1 MNELIKNKSFL
12 LIVFGQ
18 GSSGLGNTFSVFI
31 MSWLLYD
38 LTGSIFA
45 MGTIWFVYVTSMI
58 ICHII
63 SGPYLDRY
71 DKKYIMIFSEW
82 MKALIFVL
90 PFISLISGNLTAEIL
105 YIVVILLGLIEPL
118 FRPACMSYLT
128 SIIKEKNLLKANAT
142 LESVLQ
148 IMMVVGPSLGGLLIG
163 IFKPETVIFTLIIVL
178 TFSGV
183 MLLFVPKENRSW
195 VTEER
200 SSWFSEFKE
209 GLNFFKQNR
218 LFLWIAGLIFFVNL
232 GSGATQ
238 PMLLPFV
245 LEVLNGNSLQYGF
258 ISSGVAFGMLL
269 GSLLVSHLRKIGSLK
284 LIMLG
289 ALTLSGFCLMWIG
302 SVSEFY
308 LAFSLILLYGLFIV
322 TFNIN
327 NTTLY
332 QQRVPANIRGRV
344 FLVRGLL
351 ARIGI
356 PVGAIIG
363 ALIAEF
369 IGFRSLFML
378 LGALTIIPCII
389 AWNLPSFNQL
399 NSYKEQDE
407 NKVSI

>member
-1 MNELIKNKSFL
+1 MTELIKNKSFL

-18 GSSGLGNTFSVFI
+18 GSSGLGNTFSVFL

-63 SGPYLDRY
+63 SGPFLDRY

-82 MKALIFVL
+82 MKAIIFIL
-90 PFISLISGNLTAEIL
+90 PFITLINQNLTAEIL
-105 YIVVILLGLIEPL
+105 YLVVILLGLIEPL
-118 FRPACMSYLT
+118 FRPTCMSYLT
-128 SIIKEKNLLKANAT
+128 SIIEKNHLLKANAT

-148 IMMVVGPSLGGLLIG
+148 IMIVVGPSLAGFMIG
-163 IFKPETVIFTLIIVL
+163 ILKPEIVILTLIMIF
-178 TFSGV
+178 TFSGFI
-183 MLLFVPKENRSW
+183 LLLIPKEKRHRVHEEKRKTSW
-195 VTEER
+195 L
-200 SSWFSEFKE
+200 SEFTE

-218 LFLWIAGLIFFVNL
+218 LFLWIAGLIFFVNF

-245 LEVLNGNSLQYGF
+245 LEELNGNSFQYGF
-258 ISSGVAFGMLL
+258 ISSGIAFGMLL
-269 GSLLVSHLRKIGSLK
+269 GSLLVSSFRKIGSLK

-289 ALTLSGFCLMWIG
+289 ALTLSGLNLMLMG
-302 SVSEFY
+302 SVSNFY
-308 LAFSLILLYGLFIV
+308 LAFIYILLYGLFIV
-322 TFNIN
+322 IFNIN

-332 QQRVPANIRGRV
+332 QQRVPEKIRGRV

-356 PVGAIIG
+356 PIG
-363 ALIAEF
+363 ALVGASIVEL
-369 IGFRSLFML
+369 IGFRYLFFL
-378 LGALTIIPCII
+378 LGVITIVPCII

-399 NSYKEQDE
+399 NTYKEED
-407 NKVSI
+407 VG